1 MYKKGSESELRHCT
15 DGSSLR
21 IFKAV
26 QSNRRVVTLLQLSQQ
41 LRKASWAKCHHIEL
55 VLAQKLG
62 FSPVLL
68 FTPFVSL
75 FHGSAFALRAQSP
88 PC

>member
-15 DGSSLR
+15 EGSSLR

-26 QSNRRVVTLLQLSQQ
+26 QSNHYFNCHRSC
-41 LRKASWAKCHHIEL
+41 AKLYGQKQWVQRHIEL
-55 VLAQKLG
+55 VLTQKLG

-68 FTPFVSL
+68 FTPFVSP
-75 FHGSAFALRAQSP
+75 FHGSAFARRAQSP